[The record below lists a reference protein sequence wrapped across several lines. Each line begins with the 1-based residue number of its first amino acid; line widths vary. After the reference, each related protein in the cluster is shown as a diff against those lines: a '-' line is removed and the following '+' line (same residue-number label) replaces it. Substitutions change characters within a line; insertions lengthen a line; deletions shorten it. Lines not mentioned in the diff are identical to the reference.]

1 MKQYF
6 TELEAAEAAG
16 ISLDTI
22 KEFISL
28 GVLKLYPADSVFAQN
43 YLTRSDLIA
52 SFHNLKD
59 LEVTVEI
66 SKSSASSTHTPTSE
80 QLYQPEQSIQESEIK
95 QSSTSTTARSVGTDS
110 GSTFIE
116 HRSFELL
123 DLNKSL
129 REQIEIL
136 KQERDWLRKR
146 VETFEIRSERDQLLL
161 MSETKT
167 VQSLLPHLQENQQKK
182 NFWSFALPWLSP
194 KNH

>member
-16 ISLDTI
+16 VSLDTI
-22 KEFISL
+22 KEFITL
-28 GVLKLYPADSVFAQN
+28 GMLLLNPADGLFDQR
-43 YLTRSDLIA
+43 YLTRANLLS

-59 LEVTVEI
+59 LGETIQIPTVADEKPT
-66 SKSSASSTHTPTSE
+66 SQSTTEAVSSAEKTQPTQTTTP
-80 QLYQPEQSIQESEIK
+80 PIQTRIL
-95 QSSTSTTARSVGTDS
+95 DS
-110 GSTFIE
+110 DKHDTFIE

-129 REQIEIL
+129 KDQIEIL

-167 VQSLLPHLQENQQKK
+167 VQTLLPLQQPKQ
-182 NFWSFALPWLSP
+182 NFWSFALPWLSGKP
-194 KNH
+194 

>member
-1 MKQYF
+1 MRQYF

-16 ISLDTI
+16 VSLETI
-22 KEFISL
+22 REFISL
-28 GVLKLYPADSVFAQN
+28 GVLRLNPADHVCNQN
-43 YLTRSDLIA
+43 YLTRSDLVS

-59 LEVTVEI
+59 LGITVEI
-66 SKSSASSTHTPTSE
+66 SKPTTPKE
-80 QLYQPEQSIQESEIK
+80 EPLVQAEEPAKESEVNN
-95 QSSTSTTARSVGTDS
+95 SSTSTTARPLESDHGN
-110 GSTFIE
+110 TFIE

-129 REQIEIL
+129 KEQIEIL

-167 VQSLLPHLQENQQKK
+167 VQSLLPHSQGNQQRK

-194 KNH
+194 KNQ